1 MSVTYRVGTPED
13 SYAVFYLF
21 EETIADLVRRF
32 GVTIPTS
39 LSSPEAL
46 AKMWDERRSLY
57 DHLARTADQYWI
69 AEQAG
74 EIIGFSRAIM
84 RGGMQELTEL
94 FVKPGIQSSGVGREL
109 ITRALPSG
117 AAHRTIIAT
126 PDFRAQALYLKM
138 GVYPRF
144 PIYYFGRTPDIVPL
158 ETDLGFVPA
167 AESLEALAGIDQ
179 HILGHRRDVDHQW
192 LLGER
197 QGFLYTRAGQIV
209 GYGYVGHRNGPFALL
224 NAADFPAVLAH
235 AESEAARQG
244 REHFGVEV
252 PTINQ
257 TALAYLVSRGFKLDS
272 FMAIFMSD
280 APLGKFENYIVTS
293 PPFFM

>member
-1 MSVTYRVGTPED
+1 MSVTYRAGTAED

-39 LSSPEAL
+39 ISSPQAL

-94 FVKPGIQSSGVGREL
+94 FVKPEIQSSGVGREL

-144 PIYYFGRTPDIVPL
+144 PIYYFGRTPDLVPL

-179 HILGHRRDVDHQW
+179 QILGHRRDVDHQW
-192 LLGER
+192 LLSER

-209 GYGYVGHRNGPFALL
+209 GYGYAGHRNGPFALL

-244 REHFGVEV
+244 RDHFGVEV

-257 TALAYLVSRGFKLDS
+257 TALSYLVSRGFKLDS

>member
-1 MSVTYRVGTPED
+1 MSVTYRAGTPED

-32 GVTIPTS
+32 GATTPT
-39 LSSPEAL
+39 SPEAL

-69 AEQAG
+69 AEQVG

-179 HILGHRRDVDHQW
+179 QILGHRRDVDHQW

-197 QGFLYTRAGQIV
+197 QGYLYTRAGQIV

-280 APLGKFENYIVTS
+280 APLGRFENYIVTS

>member
-1 MSVTYRVGTPED
+1 MSVTYRAGTPED

-32 GVTIPTS
+32 GVTTPTS

-46 AKMWDERRSLY
+46 AKMWGERRSLY

-74 EIIGFSRAIM
+74 EIIGFSRAIV

-179 HILGHRRDVDHQW
+179 QILGHRRDVDHQW

-197 QGFLYTRAGQIV
+197 QGYLYTRAGQIV

-280 APLGKFENYIVTS
+280 APLGNFENYIVTS

>member
-32 GVTIPTS
+32 GVTTPT
-39 LSSPEAL
+39 SPEAL

>member
-1 MSVTYRVGTPED
+1 MSVTYRAGTPED

-32 GVTIPTS
+32 GATTPT
-39 LSSPEAL
+39 SPEAL

-69 AEQAG
+69 AEQVG

-179 HILGHRRDVDHQW
+179 QILGHRRDVDHQW

-197 QGFLYTRAGQIV
+197 QVYLYTRAGQIV

-280 APLGKFENYIVTS
+280 APLGRFENYIVTS